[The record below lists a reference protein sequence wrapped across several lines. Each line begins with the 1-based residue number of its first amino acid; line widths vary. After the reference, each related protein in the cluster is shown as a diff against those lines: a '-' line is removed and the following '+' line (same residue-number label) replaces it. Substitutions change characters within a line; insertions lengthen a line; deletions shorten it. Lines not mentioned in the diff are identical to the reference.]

1 LTAEEGSAMGE
12 ELTSGDLLVRGGTLV
27 DGTGAAAIRGD
38 VRVRD
43 GVIVETGPGLR
54 PESEEVIDATGAYVT
69 PGLIE
74 SHTHFDAAV
83 WWDADCDPM
92 PAHGCTTMVLANC
105 GLGLAPLRPA
115 ESTDLVD
122 LFSFIE
128 DIPAE
133 AFQLAVPWAWDTWP
147 EYFAAAS
154 HHPTAV
160 NYVGFVP
167 FQMLRTWVMGPAA
180 WERPANAEERGRL
193 CESLDA
199 ALAAGA
205 MGLSTSEMDTDKA
218 NRPVPS
224 RQADDAELGDL
235 IKVLARHHAILQF
248 VPRFLQPEYFLADLE
263 RVSRLVAGTGVRLV
277 FAGYALEES
286 AATGRA
292 NLESAMTRLRGE
304 GAELWPNFSPRPS
317 HVNMHF
323 ERSIMWSGIPSW
335 HAYVF
340 TPEDQKQ
347 AVLLDPTWRAAAR
360 ADWDACTYTL
370 APIRVPDRMLLI
382 GGEHS
387 GETLSDAIARTGLH
401 PSDVLAEWLISTGAT
416 GHLRTVER
424 SMDVDAAV
432 ALARSPYALP
442 GASDAGAHVQM
453 FSGAGDATYFLR
465 HLVADTKLLGIE
477 EAVHAVTYRLAQ
489 FFGVP
494 NRGVIQPGAIADLA
508 VFHPEELQ
516 PGSEVK
522 VRDLPGGAWRYSRT
536 PGGYRATIVS
546 GVPTWKDGQA
556 TGKRPGAMLA
566 SRHQPQRITAAV

>member
-1 LTAEEGSAMGE
+1 MSDES
-12 ELTSGDLLVRGGTLV
+12 TSGDLLVRGGTLV
-27 DGTGAAAIRGD
+27 DGTGAPAMAGD
-38 VRVRD
+38 IRVRD
-43 GVIVETGPGLR
+43 GLIVETGPGLR
-54 PESEEVIDATGAYVT
+54 PEGEDVIDAEGAYVT

-115 ESTDLVD
+115 ESADLVD
-122 LFSFIE
+122 LFAFIE

-133 AFQLAVPWAWDTWP
+133 AFHLAVPWAWDTWP
-147 EYFAAAS
+147 EYFAQAS

-167 FQMLRTWVMGPAA
+167 FQMLRTWVMGPSA
-180 WERPANAEERGRL
+180 WERAANAEERALL
-193 CESLDA
+193 CKALDA

-205 MGLSTSEMDTDKA
+205 MGLSTSEMDTDKR

-224 RQADDAELGDL
+224 RQADDAELTEL
-235 IKVLARHHAILQF
+235 IEVLAKRGAILQY
-248 VPRFLQPEYFLADLE
+248 VPRFLQPEYFLGDLE
-263 RVSRLVAGTGVRLV
+263 RFGRLIQGTGVRMV

-286 AATGRA
+286 AAGGRA
-292 NLESAMTRLRGE
+292 NLENALTRLRAE
-304 GAELWPNFSPRPS
+304 GADLWPNFSPRPS

-335 HAYVF
+335 HNYVH
-340 TPEDQKQ
+340 TATNQKQ
-347 AVLLDPTWRAAAR
+347 ALLENPEWRASAR
-360 ADWDACTYTL
+360 AEWDACTYTL

-387 GETLSDAIARTGLH
+387 GETLADAIARTGQH
-401 PSDVLAEWLISTGAT
+401 PSDVLADWLVSTGAT

-424 SMDVDAAV
+424 PMDIGAAA
-432 ALARSPYALP
+432 ALARSPFALP

-453 FSGAGDATYFLR
+453 FSGAGDSTYFLR
-465 HLVADTKLLGIE
+465 HLVADTGLLGIE

-494 NRGVIQPGAIADLA
+494 NRGVLRPGAVGDLA
-508 VFHPEELQ
+508 VFALDELQ
-516 PGSEVK
+516 PGTEVK
-522 VRDLPGGAWRYSRT
+522 RNDLPGGAWRYSRT
-536 PGGYRATIVS
+536 PGGYRSTVVS
-546 GVPTWKDGQA
+546 GVPTWNDGKA

-566 SRHQPQRITAAV
+566 SQTSH